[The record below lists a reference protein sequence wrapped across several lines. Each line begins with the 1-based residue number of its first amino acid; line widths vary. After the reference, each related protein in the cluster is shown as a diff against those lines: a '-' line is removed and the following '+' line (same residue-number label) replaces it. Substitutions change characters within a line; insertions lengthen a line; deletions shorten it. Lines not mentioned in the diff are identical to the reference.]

1 MFQIFHLSI
10 FRLISYNVCYVIV
23 SVFVVGRSYSSKEKL
38 SENKFPL
45 DHKQSFLFGECVVR
59 MKILKKSEETKSMQ
73 ITEIILRLSA
83 KNSFLAH
90 LRYKKQTKCHCC
102 RKEQKKRDTRHK
114 GVNVT
119 INQEGQRNTH
129 QSARYYIIH
138 THAHVTR
145 VIEQADF
152 CLTCDPCD

>member
-1 MFQIFHLSI
+1 
-10 FRLISYNVCYVIV
+10 
-23 SVFVVGRSYSSKEKL
+23 
-38 SENKFPL
+38 
-45 DHKQSFLFGECVVR
+45 
-59 MKILKKSEETKSMQ
+59 MQ

-119 INQEGQRNTH
+119 INQEGQRYTH

>member
-38 SENKFPL
+38 AENKFPL

-59 MKILKKSEETKSMQ
+59 MKILKKSE
-73 ITEIILRLSA
+73 EIILRLSA

-119 INQEGQRNTH
+119 INQEGQRYTH

>member
-1 MFQIFHLSI
+1 MSSCLFLSLVGLTHQKKSL
-10 FRLISYNVCYVIV
+10 RKIS
-23 SVFVVGRSYSSKEKL
+23 S
-38 SENKFPL
+38 PL
-45 DHKQSFLFGECVVR
+45 YHKQSFLFGECVVR
-59 MKILKKSEETKSMQ
+59 MKILRKSEETKSTQ

-114 GVNVT
+114 RVNVT
-119 INQEGQRNTH
+119 INQEGQRYTH

>member
-1 MFQIFHLSI
+1 MSSCLFLSLVGLTHQKKSL
-10 FRLISYNVCYVIV
+10 RKIS
-23 SVFVVGRSYSSKEKL
+23 S
-38 SENKFPL
+38 PL

-59 MKILKKSEETKSMQ
+59 MKILRKSEETKSTQ

-90 LRYKKQTKCHCC
+90 LRYKKQTKCDCC

-114 GVNVT
+114 RVNVT
-119 INQEGQRNTH
+119 INQEGQRYTH